1 MGRSEVAED
10 RASAIDT
17 RSETATLITS
27 IETSA
32 PIIVSM
38 EPPSPGSCSR
48 WKKCSHI
55 VGGSVEPMNLLTIPQ
70 AVVLGIV
77 EGVTE
82 YLPISSTG
90 HLLIAERLMGLG
102 TTSADKAATDTFTV
116 VIQLGAILAVVG
128 LYRSRLTLMVQG
140 VVGRS
145 DEGRRVLF
153 ALLAAFVPAALIGKL
168 LGDTIKERLLAPG
181 PVVAAM
187 ALGGVVILVF
197 VRFVQPGL
205 AVITRS
211 ITDVSIRQA
220 VIIGIA
226 QVAAL
231 WPGTS
236 RSLVTILAALCVGLS
251 LEAAVEFSFLLGL
264 GTLGAATVL
273 ELVQNGDILI
283 DTFGWV
289 APLVGIV
296 TAGISAWI
304 SVKWMVGYLQRKP
317 LTIFGW
323 YRIGA
328 AIVAGGLML
337 GGVI

>member
-1 MGRSEVAED
+1 MD
-10 RASAIDT
+10 
-17 RSETATLITS
+17 
-27 IETSA
+27 
-32 PIIVSM
+32 
-38 EPPSPGSCSR
+38 
-48 WKKCSHI
+48 
-55 VGGSVEPMNLLTIPQ
+55 LLTVPQ

-77 EGVTE
+77 EGITE

-90 HLLIAERLMGLG
+90 HLLIAGRLMGLG
-102 TTSADKAATDTFTV
+102 TSSADKAATDTFTV
-116 VIQLGAILAVVG
+116 VIQLGAIMAVLG

-145 DEGRRVLF
+145 NEGRRVLL
-153 ALLAAFVPAALIGKL
+153 ALMAAFVPAAFIGKL
-168 LGDTIKERLLAPG
+168 LGDTIKDTLLAPG
-181 PVVAAM
+181 PVVAAW
-187 ALGGVVILVF
+187 AVGGVVILVF
-197 VRFVQPGL
+197 VRFIQPGL
-205 AVITRS
+205 AVMTRS
-211 ITDVSIRQA
+211 ITDISIRQA
-220 VIIGIA
+220 VIIGTA

-236 RSLVTILAALCVGLS
+236 RSLVTILAALLVGMS

-273 ELVQNGDILI
+273 ELVQNGDVLI
-283 DTFGWV
+283 DKFGWV
-289 APLVGIV
+289 APIIGIV

-304 SVKWMVGYLQRKP
+304 SVRWMVGYLQRKP

-328 AIVAGGLML
+328 AIVAGGLMI